1 MHSMLLEPLFLID
14 SAYTLVIFVISFLIY
29 LKLNNYYELTAYE
42 GLKYFK
48 NSFIALIF
56 SFLIIYVWKTIE
68 IFNNFDSFFNI
79 HSMINEE
86 LLLHSSLTI
95 SIFLSWYYYYMSF
108 YFKDINEKNKTF
120 YFVLKNEKLIFLFII
135 ILGIVL
141 TPVIRAS
148 FLSFPCFAFYLVY
161 RKMKKSQKS
170 LNYFLIYNLLLL
182 FYTIDLIQLIYTIHL
197 VEELFPIIKGKIVFI
212 NIIMYIFQ
220 IYIYLKIWNEVKN

>member
-29 LKLNNYYELTAYE
+29 SKLNNYYELTAYE

-79 HSMINEE
+79 HSMINDE

-95 SIFLSWYYYYMSF
+95 SIFLFWYYYYMSF
-108 YFKDINEKNKTF
+108 YFNDINEKNKIF
-120 YFVLKNEKLIFLFII
+120 YFVLKNEKLIFLFVI

-161 RKMKKSQKS
+161 RKIKKSQKS
-170 LNYFLIYNLLLL
+170 LNSLLIYNLLIL
-182 FYTIDLIQLIYTIHL
+182 FYTIDLIQLIYTIHI
-197 VEELFPIIKGKIVFI
+197 VEEFFPIIKGKLVFI

-220 IYIYLKIWNEVKN
+220 IFIYLKIWNEVKN